1 MDDKQLINESIKVAD
16 ILAKELSFWKRLFI
30 YACSVLLSVL
40 IIFGILAY
48 VYIYNTETTI
58 ETTTLEGN
66 QNKYGTTGNDIQL
79 LTSDLTNENIIKFLN
94 DFHKTNNITN

>member
-1 MDDKQLINESIKVAD
+1 MDDKEIINESIKVAD
-16 ILAKELSFWKRLFI
+16 VLAKELSFWKRLFI

-40 IIFGILAY
+40 IVFGILAY
-48 VYIYNTETTI
+48 IYFYNTETVI

-94 DFHKTNNITN
+94 DFHKTNNTTN

>member
-30 YACSVLLSVL
+30 YTCSVLLSVL

-48 VYIYNTETTI
+48 IYVYNTETTI
-58 ETTTLEGN
+58 ETTTQDGF
-66 QNKYGTTGNDIQL
+66 QTQYKG
-79 LTSDLTNENIIKFLN
+79 S
-94 DFHKTNNITN
+94 NNITITTSDITNDNITKILEGRNGKAND

>member
-48 VYIYNTETTI
+48 VYVYNTETTI

-79 LTSDLTNENIIKFLN
+79 LTSYLTNENILKIINELN
-94 DFHKTNNITN
+94 KLTNEN

>member
-30 YACSVLLSVL
+30 YTCSVLLAIL

-48 VYIYNTETTI
+48 VYVYNT
-58 ETTTLEGN
+58 
-66 QNKYGTTGNDIQL
+66 
-79 LTSDLTNENIIKFLN
+79 
-94 DFHKTNNITN
+94 

>member
-16 ILAKELSFWKRLFI
+16 VLAKELSFWKRLFI
-30 YACSVLLSVL
+30 YTCSVLLSVL
-40 IIFGILAY
+40 IVFGILAY
-48 VYIYNTETTI
+48 VYVYNTETTI

-79 LTSDLTNENIIKFLN
+79 LTSDLTNENILKIINELN
-94 DFHKTNNITN
+94 KLTNEN

>member
-1 MDDKQLINESIKVAD
+1 MDDKEIINESIKVAD
-16 ILAKELSFWKRLFI
+16 VLAKELSFWKRLFI

-48 VYIYNTETTI
+48 VYFYNTETVI

>member
-16 ILAKELSFWKRLFI
+16 VLARELSFWKRLFI

-40 IIFGILAY
+40 IVFGILAY
-48 VYIYNTETTI
+48 IYIYNTETTI

-79 LTSDLTNENIIKFLN
+79 LTSDLTNENILKIINELN
-94 DFHKTNNITN
+94 KLTNEN

>member
-16 ILAKELSFWKRLFI
+16 VLAKELSFWKRLFI

-48 VYIYNTETTI
+48 IYIYNTETII
-58 ETTTLEGN
+58 ETTTQDGFQTQYKGSN
-66 QNKYGTTGNDIQL
+66 NITIT
-79 LTSDLTNENIIKFLN
+79 TSDITNDNIIKILEERN
-94 DFHKTNNITN
+94 GKTNY

>member
-30 YACSVLLSVL
+30 YACSIFLGIL

-48 VYIYNTETTI
+48 IYVYNTETTI
-58 ETTTLEGN
+58 ETTTQDGFQTQYKAQFRVSAL
-66 QNKYGTTGNDIQL
+66 KI
-79 LTSDLTNENIIKFLN
+79 SR
-94 DFHKTNNITN
+94 HKLPILK

>member
-16 ILAKELSFWKRLFI
+16 VLAKELSFWKRLFI
-30 YACSVLLSVL
+30 YTCSVLLSVL

-48 VYIYNTETTI
+48 IYIYNTETTI

-79 LTSDLTNENIIKFLN
+79 LTSDLTNENILKIINELN
-94 DFHKTNNITN
+94 KLTNEN

>member
-1 MDDKQLINESIKVAD
+1 MDDKEIINESIKVAD
-16 ILAKELSFWKRLFI
+16 VLAKELSFWKRLFI
-30 YACSVLLSVL
+30 YTCSVLLSVL

-79 LTSDLTNENIIKFLN
+79 LTSDLTNENILKIINELN
-94 DFHKTNNITN
+94 KLTNEN

>member
-1 MDDKQLINESIKVAD
+1 MDDKEIINESIKVAD
-16 ILAKELSFWKRLFI
+16 VLAKELSFWKRLFI

-48 VYIYNTETTI
+48 IYIYNTETTI

>member
-30 YACSVLLSVL
+30 YTCSVLLSVL

-48 VYIYNTETTI
+48 VYVYNTETVI

-79 LTSDLTNENIIKFLN
+79 LTSYLTNENILKIINELN
-94 DFHKTNNITN
+94 KLTNEN

>member
-48 VYIYNTETTI
+48 IYVYNTEMII

-79 LTSDLTNENIIKFLN
+79 LTSDLTNENILKIINELN
-94 DFHKTNNITN
+94 KLTNEN

>member
-40 IIFGILAY
+40 IVFGILAY
-48 VYIYNTETTI
+48 VYVYNTEMII

-79 LTSDLTNENIIKFLN
+79 LTSDLTNENILKIINELN
-94 DFHKTNNITN
+94 KLTNEN

>member
-1 MDDKQLINESIKVAD
+1 MDDKEIINESIKVAD
-16 ILAKELSFWKRLFI
+16 VLAKELSFWKRLFI

-40 IIFGILAY
+40 IVFGILAY
-48 VYIYNTETTI
+48 IYFYNTETVI

>member
-66 QNKYGTTGNDIQL
+66 QNKYGTTGNNIQL

>member
-30 YACSVLLSVL
+30 YTCSVLLSVL
-40 IIFGILAY
+40 IVFGILAY
-48 VYIYNTETTI
+48 IYIYNTETTI

-79 LTSDLTNENIIKFLN
+79 LTSDLTNENILKIINELN
-94 DFHKTNNITN
+94 KLTNEN

>member
-40 IIFGILAY
+40 IVFGILAY
-48 VYIYNTETTI
+48 VYVYNTETTI

-79 LTSDLTNENIIKFLN
+79 LTSDLTNENVLKLINELN
-94 DFHKTNNITN
+94 KTNEN